1 MAQFCFG
8 AFRSCSPEIGAAA
21 RRRRQYWRGATQTRP
36 VLHPAQ
42 IDFSRLSRIKSSKFK
57 MDDQRPLTVSGGKVA
72 CAARRLEHEA
82 LGG

>member
-21 RRRRQYWRGATQTRP
+21 RRARQYWRGAMATRR
-36 VLHPAQ
+36 VLNHAR
-42 IDFSRLSRIKSSKFK
+42 IDFSRLNRIKSSKFK
-57 MDDQRPLTVSGGKVA
+57 IDDQRPLTVSGGKVA
-72 CAARRLEHEA
+72 CAARRLVHEA